1 MQVAICD
8 DEKEIREL
16 LSSKVLKQYPD
27 AECLLYSAG
36 DQLLLDGCKPDILL
50 LDIQMDGKNGIET
63 AKEFRREHENSIIIF
78 VTAIE
83 EHVFEAFDVG
93 AFHYLVKPFT
103 DEKFRE
109 VFQNAVIQHQRR
121 KQYDLWA
128 GGLEESA
135 HILVQFK
142 GQHRK
147 VLLEDIIY
155 AEVYNRKVILHKK
168 GEDIE
173 YYGKL
178 SALQE
183 LTGENFFRSHRSYL
197 VNLKYVEKYDATVIE
212 MEQGQAMIAKQNY
225 AGFVKAYLQ
234 YNRRGKG

>member
-16 LSSKVLKQYPD
+16 LSNRIQEQYPD
-27 AECLLYSAG
+27 AECLLYSSG
-36 DQLLLDGCKPDILL
+36 DQLLMDGCEPDILL

-63 AKEFRREHENSIIIF
+63 AKEVRRQYESCMIIF
-78 VTAIE
+78 VTAME

-93 AFHYLVKPFT
+93 AFHYLVKPFSN
-103 DEKFRE
+103 EKFCE
-109 VFQNAVIQHQRR
+109 VLQNAVAQHQRR

-128 GGLEESA
+128 GGLDKPA
-135 HILVQFK
+135 PILVQFK
-142 GQHRK
+142 GKHRK
-147 VLLEDIIY
+147 VLPEDIIY

-168 GEDIE
+168 DEDIE

-183 LTGENFFRSHRSYL
+183 EAGENFFRSHRSYL
-197 VNLKYVEKYDATVIE
+197 VNLKYVEKYDAAVIE
-212 MEQGQAMIAKQNY
+212 MERGQALIAKQNY
-225 AGFVKAYLQ
+225 ADFVKAYLQ